1 MKQNQFEFK
10 PFDKVLVRDHD
21 SDLWRAA
28 HYSHIDELQ
37 KHHCGGTY
45 WEQCIPYNEETAH
58 LVGTDK
64 PYKKPEP
71 KVWTVKTE
79 EDQIQSFTHN
89 DFLKLIEDMKKT
101 KCESILIIGYTG
113 NREF

>member
-1 MKQNQFEFK
+1 MKNQFQFK

-21 SDLWRAA
+21 SNLWCAA
-28 HYSHIDELQ
+28 YYSHIDELQ

-71 KVWTVKTE
+71 KEWYIDSRDGLEKYDFTNE
-79 EDQIQSFTHN
+79 EFAQFLNRAVMRNKDIT
-89 DFLKLIEDMKKT
+89 DFRVR
-101 KCESILIIGYTG
+101 YVP
-113 NREF
+113 NN